1 VPAAFTQTSVKVS
14 VPLAVGF
21 RVCVPLLASVP
32 LQLPD
37 AVQAVA
43 LLEDQ
48 VMVVEAPAAM
58 DVAAKVSVGGAGGAA
73 TVKLAV
79 LAADVPNAL
88 VQVSE

>member
-1 VPAAFTQTSVKVS
+1 MPAA
-14 VPLAVGF
+14 LGF
-21 RVCVPLLASVP
+21 RVWVPLVASVP

-43 LLEDQ
+43 LVEDQ
-48 VMVVEAPAAM
+48 VRVVEAPAAM

-73 TVKLAV
+73 TVKLDV

-88 VQVSE
+88 VHVSEYVSVPPAAGVRV